1 MALKE
6 IAAKILSGGAG
17 DVIDSLTNVAD
28 KFITTK
34 QEKEEFRQKVAE
46 ELNRHNEVIG
56 QQLNDA
62 IKVEEEN
69 ISERWKVDMASDSK
83 LSKNVRPMSLISL
96 LAFLYV
102 IILADSINAISFQV
116 DPAYIDLLQI
126 LLTTVMLTYFGSRGF
141 EKVTEMKNKNK

>member
-46 ELNRHNEVIG
+46 ELNRHNEAIG

-69 ISERWKVDMASDSK
+69 ISERWKADMVSDSW
-83 LSKNVRPMSLISL
+83 LSKNTRPMALVSL

-102 IILADSINAISFQV
+102 IILSDSIDVFKFEV
-116 DPAYIDLLQI
+116 KTDYIDMLQI
-126 LLTTVMLTYFGSRGF
+126 LLTTVVVAYFGSRGY